1 MIDPMPR
8 NEGSSPWQAGSPNEL
23 VKRAA
28 SGAVLI
34 SLVLAAVWLGG
45 GLYILLIAAVSLVL
59 AWEWGR
65 VVRRAEF
72 DVPFTATAI
81 SLVAAIAL
89 AALGRFNLAFAA
101 LGAGTLAVALTRT
114 SPLDWL
120 SAAGVPYLG
129 ISAISMIWLRNG
141 NEGVSA
147 VLFVFACVW
156 AHDTVAMFTGRMLR
170 GPRLWPQVSPQKT
183 WAGAIGGL
191 AASALTGGLAAL
203 IIPGANFVWLTGLGL
218 IIGIAAFLGDL
229 AESALK
235 RLGGLKNAS
244 SLIPGHGGFLDRLD
258 GAILSFTLAALIAL
272 MVNAGEPGRGLLFGH

>member
-141 NEGVSA
+141 SEGVSA

-156 AHDTVAMFTGRMLR
+156 AHDTVAMFTGRTLR

-191 AASALTGGLAAL
+191 AASALIGALAAM

>member
-191 AASALTGGLAAL
+191 AASASIGGLAAL

>member
-191 AASALTGGLAAL
+191 AASALIGGLAAL

>member
-89 AALGRFNLAFAA
+89 AGLGRFNLAFAA

-114 SPLDWL
+114 SPFDWL

-141 NEGVSA
+141 SEGVSA

-156 AHDTVAMFTGRMLR
+156 AHDTVAMFTGRTLR

-191 AASALTGGLAAL
+191 AASALIGALAAL
-203 IIPGANFVWLTGLGL
+203 IIPGANFVWLTVLGL

>member
-8 NEGSSPWQAGSPNEL
+8 DEGSSPWQAGAPNEL

-114 SPLDWL
+114 SPFDWL

-141 NEGVSA
+141 SEGVSA

-156 AHDTVAMFTGRMLR
+156 AHDTVAMFTGRTLR

-191 AASALTGGLAAL
+191 AASALIGALAAL